1 MRQHSRGFTLIE
13 LLVVVAIIGILS
25 AVGVVSYS
33 GYKSAAELKK
43 MYLNIE
49 MLYMAEQE
57 YKSNTGYYYYHS
69 PNCYTEANCR
79 TLTNELLGGV
89 DALSGRQWMYSIGG
103 TKSTYTLH
111 LQSRGIPGSKN
122 ENCLYN
128 WYIHSGTKGW
138 NSGCPK

>member
-43 MYLNIE
+43 MKLNVE
-49 MLYMAEQE
+49 MIYMAQQE
-57 YKSNTGYYYYHS
+57 HKSNTGYYAYPS
-69 PNCYTEANCR
+69 EVCYTESTCR
-79 TLTNELLGGV
+79 TFTNDLFGGDDV
-89 DALSGRQWMYSIGG
+89 LSGGQWSYAIGG

-128 WYIHSGTKGW
+128 WYIPGTKGW

>member
-43 MYLNIE
+43 MKLNVE
-49 MLYMAEQE
+49 MIYMAEQE
-57 YKSNTGYYYYHS
+57 YKSNTGYYFYHS

-79 TLTNELLGGV
+79 TLTNELLGGE
-89 DALSGRQWMYSIGG
+89 DALSGGQWTYSIGG
-103 TKSTYTLH
+103 TKYKYTLQI
-111 LQSRGIPGSKN
+111 QSRGIPGSKN
-122 ENCLYN
+122 ENCLYKWN
-128 WYIHSGTKGW
+128 IPGKKGW

>member
-43 MYLNIE
+43 MYLNTEI
-49 MLYMAEQE
+49 LLLAQQE

-69 PNCYTEANCR
+69 ANCYTEANCR
-79 TLTNELLGGV
+79 GLANELLGGE
-89 DALSGRQWMYSIGG
+89 DFLSGGQFKYSIGG
-103 TKSTYTLH
+103 SKYQYW
-111 LQSRGIPGSKN
+111 LQIQTHGIPGSKN
-122 ENCLYN
+122 ENCWYN
-128 WYIHSGTKGW
+128 WYIHSGVKQWT
-138 NSGCPK
+138 SGCPK

>member
-43 MYLNIE
+43 MKLNVE
-49 MLYMAEQE
+49 MIYMAQQE
-57 YKSNTGYYYYHS
+57 HKSNTGYYAYPS
-69 PNCYTEANCR
+69 AECYTEATCKEF
-79 TLTNELLGGV
+79 TNDLFGGTDV
-89 DALSGRQWMYSIGG
+89 LSGGQWSYAIGG

-128 WYIHSGTKGW
+128 WYIPGTKGW

>member
-1 MRQHSRGFTLIE
+1 MRQHSQGFTLIE

-69 PNCYTEANCR
+69 ANCYTEANCR
-79 TLTNELLGGV
+79 GLANELLGGE
-89 DALSGRQWMYSIGG
+89 DFLSGGQFKYSIGG
-103 TKSTYTLH
+103 TTSTYTLSIYAQG
-111 LQSRGIPGSKN
+111 LPNTKN
-122 ENCLYN
+122 AGCMYE
-128 WYIHSGTKGW
+128 W
-138 NSGCPK
+138 NVHNQYKRWSSGCPK

>member
-89 DALSGRQWMYSIGG
+89 DALSGGQWMYSIGG

-128 WYIHSGTKGW
+128 WYIPGTKGW